1 MGRMFV
7 KVVWRAGAGRR
18 LELVVKVHIRHLH
31 ISTLRAIFFCGVGDD
46 MIKLVGQ
53 QPPPHHVQE
62 LICPSDPEVGSPSTT
77 APEKLYSQAL

>member
-7 KVVWRAGAGRR
+7 KVVWRAGAGRG
-18 LELVVKVHIRHLH
+18 LELVVKMHIKHLH
-31 ISTLRAIFFCGVGDD
+31 ISRLLCNIFCCVGDD

-53 QPPPHHVQE
+53 QLPPHHVQE

>member
-1 MGRMFV
+1 MFV
-7 KVVWRAGAGRR
+7 KVVWRAGGVGRR
-18 LELVVKVHIRHLH
+18 LELVVKMHIKHFH
-31 ISTLRAIFFCGVGDD
+31 ISTFYCAIFLCCVGDD